1 MPGGAGGDAAALCA
15 QAYIGAHCKTW
26 SAKYAQ
32 QWGHTLAQHVYPVIG
47 AMPVGRACAG
57 WRMKALKEH
66 RVALTDVAQQLLAD
80 LPTLVGEGLVVSS
93 AEDRPPQRVGRDG
106 AGPQGGRQDRA
117 GLPARGL
124 KRRRALMQD
133 WADFLS

>member
-66 RVALTDVAQQLLAD
+66 RVALTEVAQRLLAA
-80 LPTLVGEGLVVSS
+80 GL
-93 AEDRPPQRVGRDG
+93 ACPRL
-106 AGPQGGRQDRA
+106 GGRA
-117 GLPARGL
+117 GVFVSRRPAVDT
-124 KRRRALMQD
+124 K
-133 WADFLS
+133 